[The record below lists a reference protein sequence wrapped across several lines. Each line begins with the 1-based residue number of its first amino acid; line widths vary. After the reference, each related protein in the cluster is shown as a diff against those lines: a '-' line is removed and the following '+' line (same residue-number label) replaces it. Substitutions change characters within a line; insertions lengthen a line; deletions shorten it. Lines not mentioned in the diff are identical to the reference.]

1 MIIRALAKR
10 QLHKFVRRRA
20 MASARRSALAAT
32 RAPLMR
38 EWIYSM
44 LYDPVDGYF
53 SKHKAP
59 VAPMTSPTPFP
70 CLET

>member
-53 SKHKAP
+53 SKH
-59 VAPMTSPTPFP
+59 
-70 CLET
+70 